1 MFRGFNKRSGGNP
14 HLNNPTAIT
23 PHAFYG
29 IPKETQDSRWI
40 GSTIKALFGPH
51 RQFSPPNP
59 VGIDKMSYNRLRTE
73 VCGHLRGDKNMI
85 SHFSS
90 WTADL
95 QTAMNY
101 ANGGSSPHIGV
112 LDTQMSGKDN
122 EIMHVNALWEAGLS
136 KWRFPYEY
144 LVYGPVKGKSYTC
157 MTLAWQIYPTD
168 LCFNLWNMLS
178 PEPTLAHIWT
188 ACDRVGRHSFFQ
200 AGSAW
205 FDVLLGTCKSWELTL
220 TVIAA
225 EWGRSKVKAGRIPAR
240 TTLAEMDK
248 MVSDLSW
255 IIERA
260 ARSPNLVLPLH
271 NPHTYKDYLPGVEY
285 MLDLLSSIESEVG
298 RRRSRPQSES
308 SSFIGFFWP
317 RKSCQ
322 KRKANG
328 MEPIGDSET
337 SSETAKK

>member
-1 MFRGFNKRSGGNP
+1 M
-14 HLNNPTAIT
+14 
-23 PHAFYG
+23 
-29 IPKETQDSRWI
+29 PKETQANSWI
-40 GSTIKALFGPH
+40 GSTIKAFIGPH

-73 VCGHLRGDKNMI
+73 VCGHLRGDKKMI

-136 KWRFPYEY
+136 NWRYPYEY

-168 LCFNLWNMLS
+168 LCFNLWIMLS
-178 PEPTLAHIWT
+178 PEPKPKLAHIRT
-188 ACDRVGRHSFFQ
+188 ACDRVARHSFFQ

-225 EWGRSKVKAGRIPAR
+225 EWGRSKVRAGGIYSAQ
-240 TTLAEMDK
+240 ADFEEMEE
-248 MVSDLSW
+248 VISDLSW

-260 ARSPNLVLPLH
+260 ARSPNLVLPFH
-271 NPHTYKDYLPGVEY
+271 NPHTYKVDLPGVDY
-285 MLDLLSSIESEVG
+285 MLHLLSYIESEI
-298 RRRSRPQSES
+298 RWRRSRPQNES
-308 SSFIGFFWP
+308 SSLIGFFWP

-322 KRKANG
+322 KRKANE
-328 MEPIGDSET
+328 MEPIADSEPST
-337 SSETAKK
+337 KTPKM